1 MTTTI
6 QTSEKTFNKTVK
18 AQVLE
23 LMPTA
28 KRFNKKHVAGV
39 GYVFYI
45 KDEKNNTLGKVFKE
59 VRNGMKIY
67 VG

>member
-1 MTTTI
+1 MITII

-28 KRFNKKHVAGV
+28 KRFKKKHVAGV
-39 GYVFYI
+39 GYVFFI
-45 KDEKNNTLGKVFKE
+45 RDEKNNTLGQVFKE

-67 VG
+67 VS

>member
-6 QTSEKTFNKTVK
+6 QTTERTFNKTVK

-23 LMPTA
+23 LMPNA
-28 KRFNKKHVAGV
+28 KSFKKLHVAGF

-45 KDEKNNTLGKVFKE
+45 KDENGSTLGQVFKE
-59 VRNGMKIY
+59 VRNGMKIF
-67 VG
+67 VK